1 MTPLPLP
8 TREIKRAGL
17 RLSEIG
23 LGTATLGNLFEP
35 VADEAARATLEAA
48 LEQGITY
55 IDTAPYY
62 GFGLSER
69 RVGEALRER
78 DGFTLSTK
86 VGRLLLPDRS
96 IHTDELRHGFRS
108 AMPFEPRFDYSY
120 DGVLRSFEDSLD
132 RLGLSRVDIVYVH
145 DIGAV
150 THGVDDARCFEALT
164 RGGGLRALERLRSS
178 GAIRGFGVGVNEIEA
193 CLRVM
198 DHAHL
203 DVLLLAGRYTLLEQ
217 RAHDE
222 LFPRCE
228 RAGTAVVIG
237 GPYNSGIL
245 ATGVKGQAALRYD
258 YHRPSAEVIERV
270 RQLED
275 LCDEFHVP
283 LAAAAL
289 QFPLAQPVVV
299 SVVPGLDRAERVAE
313 TLALY
318 RIPIPPALWD
328 GMRARGLLGETV
340 PVPRAVSSR

>member
-1 MTPLPLP
+1 MKPLALP

-23 LGTATLGNLFEP
+23 LGTAPLGNLFEP
-35 VADEAARATLEAA
+35 IADEAARATLEAA
-48 LEQGITY
+48 LDQGITY

-78 DGFTLSTK
+78 DGFTISTK

-96 IHTDELRHGFRS
+96 IHTDQVRHGFRS
-108 AMPFEPRFDYSY
+108 AMPFEPRFDYSH
-120 DGVLRSFEDSLD
+120 DGVLRSFEESLE

-150 THGVDDARCFEALT
+150 THGADDARCFEALT

-198 DHAHL
+198 DHAQL
-203 DVLLLAGRYTLLEQ
+203 DVILLAGRYTLLEQ
-217 RAHDE
+217 RAHQL

-228 RAGTAVVIG
+228 RAGTAIVIG

-245 ATGVKGQAALRYD
+245 ASGVKSRAALRYD
-258 YHRPSAEVIERV
+258 YHRPPADVIERV
-270 RQLED
+270 RQLEC
-275 LCDEFHVP
+275 LCDEYRVP

-299 SVVPGLDRAERVAE
+299 SVVPGLDCADRVTE

-318 RIPIPPALWD
+318 RTPIPAALWD
-328 GMRARGLLGETV
+328 AMRARGLLDESV
-340 PVPRAVSSR
+340 PVPRGSSSR